1 MDSLDRLTKEQ
12 VERQD
17 FVDAEILNLLDE
29 LAPEGME
36 EVKEGNAWEIVATV
50 RDAIMEAF
58 EQYKVMTAADF
69 YPYI

>member
-36 EVKEGNAWEIVATV
+36 EVKEENAWEIVATV

-58 EQYKVMTAADF
+58 EQHKVMTAADF